1 MSFGFLKLIL
11 RFKGKLQS
19 LDDSL
24 KIRLTH
30 LEHFYFCVDKF
41 ISEEE
46 VEEEDD
52 DDDEINGNNK
62 VLLFYSTLNKREAH
76 MMPKVKFQ
84 ALYK

>member
-1 MSFGFLKLIL
+1 MKLIL
-11 RFKGKLQS
+11 QFKGKLQS

-30 LEHFYFCVDKF
+30 PEHFYFCVDKF
-41 ISEEE
+41 INEEEE

-52 DDDEINGNNK
+52 DDDDDEIKGNNK

>member
-1 MSFGFLKLIL
+1 M
-11 RFKGKLQS
+11 
-19 LDDSL
+19 
-24 KIRLTH
+24 TH
-30 LEHFYFCVDKF
+30 PEHFYFCVDKF
-41 ISEEE
+41 VNEEEE